1 MKNILLFLLLLIP
14 GFLFSQE
21 LPPINFYSTDLYQA
35 ENQNWSISQAPN
47 KNIYFANNGGLLEF
61 NGARWKLYDSPNET
75 IIRSV
80 KVVNERI
87 YTGSYMDFG
96 FWKKNVFGL
105 LEYTSLTKKLSIKL
119 IEDEQFWN
127 IIQVD
132 QWTLFQSLNRIYIL
146 NNTDDSL
153 EIIESETTI
162 TKMYTVNETIYYQEW
177 GKGIFKIENGKSRLI
192 TDDKTITSSI
202 VNNIFSDNDGL
213 LFLTDNKGFFKLE
226 GSKFTPW
233 NFVQKDI
240 LSNVN
245 IYNSIQ
251 LSDGS
256 FALGT
261 ISDGIIYISNQGEVI
276 YQINQQNGLGNNTIL
291 SLFEDVDKNI
301 WLGLDNGISY
311 LELNSAF
318 KIYRDNS
325 GELGSIY
332 TIHIKNNYLY
342 LGTNQGLYYRKVN
355 SASKFKLI
363 EGTEG
368 QVWILAKI
376 NNELFCGHNK
386 GTFLINANKAQ
397 QISDIQGT
405 WNIKKINGRKNML
418 LQGNYNGLNVLEK
431 NNGVWEFKNKIKGF
445 DNSSR
450 FFEFTSNNEIVIN
463 HEYKGI
469 YKIKIDTSFTN
480 ALKITRDSIIKGH
493 NSSLLKYNNEI
504 IYSYKKGIFKYHSK
518 EKRFVKDTLLSEFFK
533 NDDFISGKLVYDP
546 VHKSLWNFSK
556 SSINYITPGNL
567 SDIPDFK
574 TIDINALS
582 RNGVRSY
589 ESIVWFRDNKYI
601 LGTSSGY
608 IIIDLDKLASAS
620 NELFINSIAVNELNK
635 NQKLID
641 KNKKGSFSY
650 DENNILFS
658 YNVNNYDK
666 FIETNYQYQLEG
678 LYDSWTDWT
687 TNSSVQF
694 KNLPFGD
701 YIFKIRAKVGNN
713 ILKSEVF
720 YNFKIKRPWY
730 LSNYAIV
737 YYLFC
742 LILFS
747 FLMHTSYKK
756 YYKKQREKLLQK
768 AKQKLELKSFENK
781 QQKLSF
787 KNKSLKQDIENK
799 NRELALSTMSLIKKN
814 EFLGQIKN
822 ELKKT
827 PVNENI
833 SSVVKTIDDNIN
845 SSDDWK
851 MFEKAFNNA
860 DKKFFKKV
868 KKHHPELT
876 SNDLRLCMFLRMNLN
891 SKDIAPL
898 LNISPRSVE
907 IKRYRLRKK
916 LQLER
921 EINLNEYFINL
932 N

>member
-47 KNIYFANNGGLLEF
+47 KNIYFANNAGLLEF

-96 FWKKNVFGL
+96 FWEKNVFGL

-127 IIQVD
+127 IIQVG

-162 TKMYTVNETIYYQEW
+162 TKMYTVNDIIYYQEW
-177 GKGIFKIENGKSRLI
+177 EKGIFKIENGKSRLI
-192 TDDKTITSSI
+192 TDDKTITNSI
-202 VNNIFSDNDGL
+202 VNNIFSNKDGL
-213 LFLTDNKGFFKLE
+213 LFLTDNKGFFELE
-226 GSKFTPW
+226 GTKLLPW
-233 NFVQKDI
+233 NLAQKDI

-245 IYNSIQ
+245 VYNSIQ

-256 FALGT
+256 FVLGT
-261 ISDGIIYISNQGEVI
+261 ISDGIIYINNQGELI

-291 SLFEDVDKNI
+291 SLFEDMDKNI
-301 WLGLDNGISY
+301 WLGLDNGINY
-311 LELNSAF
+311 LELNSVF

-325 GELGSIY
+325 GKLGSIY

-342 LGTNQGLYYRKVN
+342 LGTNQGLYYRQIN
-355 SASKFKLI
+355 SKSEFKLI

-368 QVWILAKI
+368 QVWFLSELDD
-376 NNELFCGHNK
+376 ELFCGHNN
-386 GTFLINANKAQ
+386 GTYLIINNKAK

-405 WNIKKINGRKNML
+405 WNVKKINGRKNLL
-418 LQGNYNGLNVLEK
+418 LQGNYNGLNILEK
-431 NNGVWEFKNKIKGF
+431 NNGVWEFKNKINGF

-450 FFEFTSNNEIVIN
+450 YFEFVSDNEVVIN
-463 HEYKGI
+463 HEYKGV
-469 YKIKIDTSFTN
+469 YKIDIDSSFYQVLN
-480 ALKITRDSIIKGH
+480 ISRDSIIKGH
-493 NSSLLKYNNEI
+493 NSSLLKYNDEI
-504 IYSYKKGIFKYHSK
+504 IYSYREGIYKYHK
-518 EKRFVKDTLLSEFFK
+518 KDKKFVKDSLLSEFFK

-546 VHKSLWNFSK
+546 INKYLWNFSK
-556 SSINYITPGNL
+556 SSLNYITPGNL

-574 TIDINALS
+574 SIDINALS

-608 IIIDLDKLASAS
+608 IIIDLDKFDNVS

-641 KNKKGSFSY
+641 KNNKGLFSY

-678 LYDSWTDWT
+678 LYESWSDWT
-687 TNSSVQF
+687 TDSNVQF

-701 YIFKIRAKVGNN
+701 YIFKVRAKVGNH
-713 ILKSEVF
+713 ILKNEVF
-720 YNFKIKRPWY
+720 YNFKIERPWY

-756 YYKKQREKLLQK
+756 YYKKQREKLLLK
-768 AKQKLELKSFENK
+768 TKQKLELKSFENK

-822 ELKKT
+822 ELKKIT
-827 PVNENI
+827 VNENI

-868 KKHHPELT
+868 KKQHPELT

>member
-1 MKNILLFLLLLIP
+1 MKNILFIITLLLSKTI
-14 GFLFSQE
+14 FSQE
-21 LPPINFYSTDLYQA
+21 LPPINFYSTDSYQA

-47 KNIYFANNGGLLEF
+47 KNIYFANNAGLLEF

-80 KVVNERI
+80 KVVNDRI

-96 FWKKNVFGL
+96 YWKENTFGL
-105 LEYTSLTKKLSIKL
+105 LKYTSITKELNIKL

-127 IIQVD
+127 IIQIN

-146 NNTDDSL
+146 NNSNNSL
-153 EIIESETTI
+153 QIIESDSTI
-162 TKMYTVNETIYYQEW
+162 TKMYAVNDTIYYQEFE
-177 GKGIFKIENGKSRLI
+177 KGIFKIENGKSKLI
-192 TDDKTITSSI
+192 ADQKIIANTL
-202 VNNIFSDNDGL
+202 VNNIFFNNGRL
-213 LFLTDNKGFFKLE
+213 LFLTDNKGFFELNGTKLL
-226 GSKFTPW
+226 SW
-233 NFVQKDI
+233 NLAKHDI
-240 LSNVN
+240 LTNVN
-245 IYNSIQ
+245 VYNSIQ

-256 FALGT
+256 FIIGT
-261 ISDGIIYISNQGEVI
+261 ISDGIIYLSDQGDLI
-276 YQINQQNGLGNNTIL
+276 YQINQNNGLGNNTIL
-291 SLFEDVDKNI
+291 SLYEDLDKNI
-301 WLGLDNGISY
+301 WLGLDNGINHI
-311 LELNSAF
+311 ELNSAF

-332 TIHIKNNYLY
+332 TIYIKNNHLY
-342 LGTNQGLYYRKVN
+342 LGTNQGLYYKKIN
-355 SASKFKLI
+355 SKSEFKLI

-368 QVWILAKI
+368 QVWILTELDG
-376 NNELFCGHNK
+376 ELFCGHNK
-386 GTFLINANKAQ
+386 GTYLIKNNKAE

-405 WNIKKINGRKNML
+405 WNIKKINGRKNIL
-418 LQGNYNGLNVLEK
+418 LQGNYNGLNVLENK
-431 NNGVWEFKNKIKGF
+431 NGIWKFKNKINGF

-450 FFEFTSNNEIVIN
+450 YFEFISDNEVIVN
-463 HEYKGI
+463 HEYKGV
-469 YKIKIDTSFTN
+469 YKIDIDSSFN
-480 ALKITRDSIIKGH
+480 KALNISRDSIIKGH
-493 NSSLLKYNNEI
+493 NSSLLKYNDEI
-504 IYSYKKGIFKYHSK
+504 IYSYREGIYKYH
-518 EKRFVKDTLLSEFFK
+518 EKHKKFVKDSLLSEFFK

-546 VHKSLWNFSK
+546 INKYLWNFSK
-556 SSINYITPGNL
+556 SSLNFIKPGKL
-567 SDIPDFK
+567 SSIPDFK
-574 TIDINALS
+574 SIDINALS

-589 ESIVWFRDNKYI
+589 ESIIWYRDNKYI

-608 IIIDLDKLASAS
+608 IIIDLDKFTNSLKG
-620 NELFINSIAVNELNK
+620 LFINRIAVNELNK
-635 NQKLID
+635 NQRLID
-641 KNKKGSFSY
+641 KNQNGSFSY

-658 YNVNNYDK
+658 YNVNNYNK
-666 FIETNYQYQLEG
+666 FIETKYQYQLEG
-678 LYDSWTDWT
+678 LYDNWSDW
-687 TNSSVQF
+687 SKDSYVQF
-694 KNLPFGD
+694 KNLPFGN
-701 YIFKIRAKVGNN
+701 YSFKIRAKVGNK
-713 ILKSEVF
+713 ILKNIVSYDFEI
-720 YNFKIKRPWY
+720 NRAWY
-730 LSNYAIV
+730 LSNYAII

-747 FLMHTSYKK
+747 FLMHTSYNK
-756 YYKKQREKLLQK
+756 YYRKQREKLLQK
-768 AKQKLELKSFENK
+768 ARQKIELKSFENK

-814 EFLGQIKN
+814 EFLGHIKN
-822 ELKKT
+822 ELK
-827 PVNENI
+827 NI
-833 SSVVKTIDDNIN
+833 SNDKNINSVMKTIDDNIN

-868 KKHHPELT
+868 KKQHPDLT

-932 N
+932 K

>member
-1 MKNILLFLLLLIP
+1 MLLFLPCTI
-14 GFLFSQE
+14 FSQE
-21 LPPINFYSTDLYQA
+21 FPPISFFSTDVYQA
-35 ENQNWSISQAPN
+35 ENQNWSISQSSN
-47 KNIYFANNGGLLEF
+47 KNIYFANNAGLLEF

-80 KVVNERI
+80 KVVGKRI
-87 YTGSYMDFG
+87 YTGSYMNFG
-96 FWKKNVFGL
+96 FWEENIFGL
-105 LEYTSLTKKLSIKL
+105 LEYKSITEELNIKL

-127 IIQVD
+127 IIQIEH
-132 QWTLFQSLNRIYIL
+132 WTLFQSLNRIYIL
-146 NNTDDSL
+146 NNRNNSL
-153 EIIESETTI
+153 QTIQSESTI
-162 TKMYTVNETIYYQEW
+162 TKMYAVNESVYYQEW
-177 GKGIFKIENGKSRLI
+177 GRGIFKIENGKSKLI
-192 TDDKTITSSI
+192 TDDKLIANTI
-202 VNNIFSDNDGL
+202 VNNMFYNNDKL
-213 LFLTDNKGFFKLE
+213 LILTDKRGFFELKGDKLK
-226 GSKFTPW
+226 SW
-233 NFVQKDI
+233 NLTQN
-240 LSNVN
+240 NVLKSVN
-245 IYNSIQ
+245 VYNSIQ

-256 FALGT
+256 FIIGT
-261 ISDGIIYISNQGEVI
+261 ISDGIIYLNNSGDLIT
-276 YQINQQNGLGNNTIL
+276 QINQNNGLGNNTIL
-291 SLFEDVDKNI
+291 SLFEDIDKNI
-301 WLGLDNGISY
+301 WLGLDNGINC

-325 GELGSIY
+325 GNLGSIY
-332 TIHIKNNYLY
+332 TIQIENNKLY
-342 LGTNQGLYYRKVN
+342 LGTNQGLFYREVN
-355 SASKFKLI
+355 STSEFELI

-368 QVWILAKI
+368 QVWILTKL
-376 NNELFCGHNK
+376 NDELFCGHNN
-386 GTFLINANKAQ
+386 GTYLIKNNSAKL
-397 QISDIQGT
+397 ISDIQGT
-405 WNIKKINGRKNML
+405 WNIKKINGRNNLL
-418 LQGNYNGLNVLEK
+418 LQGNYNGLNVLENK
-431 NNGVWEFKNKIKGF
+431 NGSWKFKNKIEGF

-450 FFEFTSNNEIVIN
+450 YFEFISDNEVIVN

-469 YKIKIDTSFTN
+469 YKINIDTSFTN
-480 ALKITRDSIIKGH
+480 VVKISKDSIIKGH
-493 NSSLLKYNNEI
+493 NSSLLKYNDEI
-504 IYSYKKGIFKYHSK
+504 IYSYNEGVFKYDIK
-518 EKRFVKDTLLSEFFK
+518 NKNFIKDTLLSDFFK

-546 VHKSLWNFSK
+546 INKSLWNFSR
-556 SSINYITPGNL
+556 SSLNYITPGNL
-567 SDIPDFK
+567 SEIPDSK
-574 TIDINALS
+574 SIDINTLS

-589 ESIVWFRDNKYI
+589 ESIIWYQDNKYI

-608 IIIDLDKLASAS
+608 IILDLDKFNSP
-620 NELFINSIAVNELNK
+620 NKELYINTIEINELNSNQRLVDKSK
-635 NQKLID
+635 N
-641 KNKKGSFSY
+641 GSFNSN
-650 DENNILFS
+650 ENNILFS
-658 YNVNNYDK
+658 FNVNNYEK
-666 FIETNYQYQLEG
+666 YIETNYQYQLEG
-678 LYDSWTDWT
+678 LYDNWSPWSTE
-687 TNSSVQF
+687 SSIQF
-694 KNLPFGD
+694 KNLPFGE
-701 YIFKIRAKVGNN
+701 YNFKLRARVGNK
-713 ILKSEVF
+713 ILNNTVIYK
-720 YNFKIKRPWY
+720 FKIKRPWY
-730 LSNYAIV
+730 LSNYAII

-756 YYKKQREKLLQK
+756 YYKKQREKLLLK
-768 AKQKLELKSFENK
+768 TKQKLELKSFENK

-822 ELKKT
+822 ELKKIT
-827 PVNENI
+827 VNENI

-868 KKHHPELT
+868 KKQHPELT

>member
-1 MKNILLFLLLLIP
+1 MKNILFFLLLLIT
-14 GFLFSQE
+14 GFLYSQE

-47 KNIYFANNGGLLEF
+47 KNIYFANNAGLLEF

-96 FWKKNVFGL
+96 FWKQNIFGL
-105 LEYTSLTKKLSIKL
+105 LEYTSLTKKLSVKL

-146 NNTDDSL
+146 NNSDDSL
-153 EIIESETTI
+153 QIIESETTI
-162 TKMYTVNETIYYQEW
+162 TKMYAVNDTIYYQEW

-192 TDDKTITSSI
+192 TDNKTITNSI

-233 NFVQKDI
+233 NFAQKDI

-261 ISDGIIYISNQGEVI
+261 ISDGIIYINNQGEVI
-276 YQINQQNGLGNNTIL
+276 YQINQKNGLGNNTIL

-332 TIHIKNNYLY
+332 TIHIENNYLY
-342 LGTNQGLYYRKVN
+342 LGTNQGLYYRKIN
-355 SASKFKLI
+355 SSSKFKLI

-368 QVWILAKI
+368 QVWILTKI
-376 NNELFCGHNK
+376 NDELFCGHNK
-386 GTFLINANKAQ
+386 GTFLINTNKAQ
-397 QISDIQGT
+397 LISDIQGT
-405 WNIKKINGRKNML
+405 WNIKKINGRKNSL

-431 NNGVWEFKNKIKGF
+431 KNGLWEFKNKIKGF

-450 FFEFTSNNEIVIN
+450 FFEFTSNNEIVVN

-469 YKIKIDTSFTN
+469 YKIKIDTTFTN
-480 ALKITRDSIIKGH
+480 ALKITRDSVIKGH

-518 EKRFVKDTLLSEFFK
+518 AKRFVKDTLLSEFFN

-556 SSINYITPGNL
+556 SSLNFITPGNL
-567 SDIPDFK
+567 SDIPDSK
-574 TIDINALS
+574 SIDINALS

-608 IIIDLDKLASAS
+608 IIIDLDKFANPS

-641 KNKKGSFSY
+641 KNQNGSFTY
-650 DENNILFS
+650 EENNILFS

-666 FIETNYQYQLEG
+666 FIETKYQYQLEG
-678 LYDSWTDWT
+678 LYDSWVDWT
-687 TNSSVQF
+687 TDSSVQF

-713 ILKSEVF
+713 ILKNEVF

-730 LSNYAIV
+730 LSSYAIV

-768 AKQKLELKSFENK
+768 ARQKLELKSFENK

-916 LQLER
+916 LELER

>member
-1 MKNILLFLLLLIP
+1 LKNILLFLLLLIP

-153 EIIESETTI
+153 DIIESETTI

-192 TDDKTITSSI
+192 TDDKTITNSI